1 MSGLG
6 EETGT
11 SLRETFALLG
21 RAFSYAAPFKARF
34 VAKYLL
40 ALLSLLPLL
49 VLPWPVKIIVD
60 HAVLGIPIGEQ
71 PLPYPEIL
79 SGVMAMLATQSP
91 EGIVLILVGVQLVL
105 VALCGAV
112 GTSGNERD
120 FADSMLSSGHDIA
133 SRTENEANY
142 ALSLTSGLLG
152 LIDWRVMI
160 RLTQEINHHYRT
172 ALFARL
178 QRLPMTT
185 FDDESI
191 GDAVF
196 RVMYDT
202 PAITG
207 GIYRIVVWPFVW
219 GGLGT
224 LAALCLATFFPD
236 HPIFWQAGLGLMAIS
251 FLAGLPFSGM
261 LRERH
266 GDARREGSNATA
278 SLEEGLHN
286 ILAVQSLGAEDHEQD
301 RFDKDSWASFSQYRG
316 VMAIGMGI
324 VLLGAVPGVT
334 LLGFVAYSAIELVV
348 YGAISAGDFG
358 LLLTYFI
365 ALVAAAFSFGGLWI
379 RLQEN
384 AAGLKRV
391 FFVMDLPNEEDPPD
405 ATSCPALC
413 EAVQIEAAC
422 FDYPD
427 GTPALRGVD
436 LEARVGQVT
445 ALVGPAGA
453 GKTTL
458 AYLIP
463 RFVEPASGRVCFD
476 RVDTAQASLASLR
489 EQIAFVFQETQ
500 LFDATVDENLRI
512 GNREASEAQ
521 IRRAAQIA
529 GADDFIR
536 ALPKGYHTPLG
547 RGGGRLSVGQRQRL
561 AIARGLVREARVLI
575 LDEPT
580 SALDPE
586 TEQNLVAALR
596 TASQERAVIV
606 IAHRLSTI
614 READQ
619 ICFLDD
625 GRIIERGNHAELM
638 ALENGAYRSF
648 VELQSI
654 SAA

>member
-1 MSGLG
+1 MSALG
-6 EETGT
+6 EERRT
-11 SLRETFALLG
+11 SVGETFELLG
-21 RAFSYAAPFKARF
+21 RAFAYAAPFKGRF
-34 VAKYLL
+34 AVKYGL
-40 ALLSLLPLL
+40 ALLSLMPLL

-60 HAVLGIPIGEQ
+60 HAVLGIAIGEQ
-71 PLPYPEIL
+71 PLPYPEVL
-79 SGVMAMLATQSP
+79 GGAMAMLSAQSA
-91 EGIVLILVGVQLVL
+91 EGIIFWMVGIQLAL

-120 FADSMLSSGHDIA
+120 FADSILTSGHDIA

-142 ALSLTSGLLG
+142 AFSLTSGLLG
-152 LIDWRVMI
+152 LVDWRVMI

-207 GIYRIVVWPFVW
+207 GIYRVVIWPFVW
-219 GGLGT
+219 GGLGL
-224 LAALCLATFFPD
+224 LAALCLATFFPE
-236 HPIFWQAGLGLMAIS
+236 HPIFWQSALGLITIS
-251 FLAGLPFSGM
+251 FLAGLPFGGL

-266 GDARREGSNATA
+266 GDARRAGSAATG

-286 ILAVQSLGAEDHEQD
+286 MLAVQSLGAEDHEQD
-301 RFDKDSWASFSQYRG
+301 RFDKDSWSSFSQYRG

-324 VLLGAVPGVT
+324 FLLGAVPAVV
-334 LLGFVAYSAIELVV
+334 LLGLVAYTAIELVV
-348 YGAISAGDFG
+348 YGEISAGDFG
-358 LLLTYFI
+358 LLLTYYV
-365 ALVAAAFSFGGLWI
+365 ALVAASVSFGALWI
-379 RLQEN
+379 RIQEN

-391 FFVMDLPNEEDPPD
+391 FFVMDLPNEEDPVD
-405 ATSCPALC
+405 ATVCPPLRSSLRID
-413 EAVQIEAAC
+413 AVH

-436 LEARVGQVT
+436 LEARVGEVT

-453 GKTTL
+453 GKSTL

-463 RFVEPASGRVCFD
+463 RFVEPTSGRVLFD
-476 RVDTAQASLASLR
+476 EVDTARASLASLR
-489 EQIAFVFQETQ
+489 QQIAFVFQETQ
-500 LFDATVDENLRI
+500 LFDASVEENLRI
-512 GNREASEAQ
+512 GNPNASEAE

-529 GADDFIR
+529 GADDFVR
-536 ALPKGYHTPLG
+536 ALPKGYRTPLG

-561 AIARGLVREARVLI
+561 AIARGLVRESRILI

-586 TEQNLVAALR
+586 TEQSLVGALR
-596 TASQERAVIV
+596 AASHERAVIV

-619 ICFLDD
+619 ICFVAD
-625 GRIIERGNHAELM
+625 GQIVERGTHAELM
-638 ALENGAYRSF
+638 AIEAGAYRRF
-648 VELQSI
+648 VELQSMG
-654 SAA
+654 AA

>member
-1 MSGLG
+1 MSELR
-6 EETGT
+6 EESRT
-11 SLRETFALLG
+11 SLGQTFELLG
-21 RAFSYAAPFKARF
+21 RAFAYAAPFKGRF
-34 VAKYLL
+34 VLKYVL
-40 ALLSLLPLL
+40 ALLSLMPLL
-49 VLPWPVKIIVD
+49 ILPWPVKIIVD
-60 HAVLGIPIGEQ
+60 HAVLGIPVGEQ
-71 PLPYPEIL
+71 PLPYPEVL
-79 SGVMAMLATQSP
+79 NGVMAMLATQSP
-91 EGIVLILVGVQLVL
+91 VEIVIILVAVQLVL
-105 VALCGAV
+105 VAICGAV

-120 FADSMLSSGHDIA
+120 FADSILSSGHDVA

-160 RLTQEINHHYRT
+160 RLTQEINHYYRT
-172 ALFARL
+172 ALFSRL

-207 GIYRIVVWPFVW
+207 GIYRVVVWPFVW
-219 GGLGT
+219 GGLGG
-224 LAALCLATFFPD
+224 LAALCLATFFPA
-236 HPIFWQAGLGLMAIS
+236 HPIFWQSALGLIAIS
-251 FLAGLPFSGM
+251 FLSGLPFGGL

-266 GDARREGSNATA
+266 GEARQAGSDATG

-286 ILAVQSLGAEDHEQD
+286 MLAVQSLGAEDHEQE
-301 RFDKDSWASFSQYRG
+301 RFDKDSWSSFSQFRG

-324 VLLGAVPGVT
+324 FLLGAVPAT
-334 LLGFVAYSAIELVV
+334 ILLGFVAYSAIELVV

-358 LLLTYFI
+358 LLLTYFVS
-365 ALVAAAFSFGGLWI
+365 LVAAAVSFGALWI

-391 FFVMDLPNEEDPPD
+391 FFVMDLPNEEDPPN
-405 ATSCPALC
+405 AVACPPLR
-413 EAVQIEAAC
+413 EAIQIEAAH
-422 FDYPD
+422 FEYPD
-427 GTPALRGVD
+427 GTAALRGVD

-453 GKTTL
+453 GKSTL

-463 RFVEPASGRVCFD
+463 RFVEPTEGRVCFD
-476 RVDTAQASLASLR
+476 GVDTAPASLASLR

-512 GNREASEAQ
+512 GKPDASEAEL
-521 IRRAAQIA
+521 RRAAQIA
-529 GADDFIR
+529 GADDFVR

-561 AIARGLVREARVLI
+561 AIARGLVRESRVLI

-586 TEQNLVAALR
+586 TEQNLVSALR
-596 TASQERAVIV
+596 AASRERAVIV

-619 ICFLDD
+619 ICFVAD

-638 ALENGAYRSF
+638 ARENGAYRGF
-648 VELQSI
+648 VELQSMG
-654 SAA
+654 AA